1 MKEITKALKKIISE
15 VEVSKNEFD
24 ILTWKNFEIDFSENF
39 ENKKLISEK
48 LKTELDNNSGFYAI
62 YDGDKCLYIG
72 IGRPIWKRIN
82 LHYFASQGKDKAE
95 KWVKFFKENRKT
107 LRVYWKEF
115 SCSEENKIDDKAR
128 QLIESILTE
137 KYKPKFEEK

>member
-1 MKEITKALKKIISE
+1 ITKALKKIISE

-24 ILTWKNFEIDFSENF
+24 IFTWKNFEIDFSENF

-62 YDGDKCLYIG
+62 YDNKKCLYIG
-72 IGRPIWKRIN
+72 IGRPIRKRIN

-95 KWVKFFKENRKT
+95 KWVKFFEENKKT
-107 LRVYWKEF
+107 LRVYWIEF
-115 SCSEENKIDDKAR
+115 SCSEKNKIDDKAR
-128 QLIESILTE
+128 QFIESILTE